1 MNTHINQLV
10 KSLLQKESIEQ
21 CSLQELQ
28 SFADSNPYFGVAQL
42 LLTKKI
48 KAEKP
53 DLYNEQLQKT
63 FLYFHNPLW
72 VEQLMNDTGNAT
84 IIAAPPTEATSV
96 SSLPPAETKQPEAA
110 VAIATSIEA
119 TFVTEVAI
127 TDAPAAEIIQL
138 DAPISIIAEAAPSFV
153 ADEEIPPSIVA
164 QTIALADVKENAGEP
179 VKEELLFEPFHTVDY
194 FASQGIKIRAE
205 EKPTD
210 KFGVQLKSFT
220 DWLKIL
226 KKSPTTALTKNL
238 TDGAEKKVSQ
248 MAEHSLTEKEVV
260 TEAMAEVWAK
270 QGNTQKAISL
280 YTKLSLQ
287 EPAKSTYFAAL
298 IDELKKKL

>member
-1 MNTHINQLV
+1 MSVHINQLV
-10 KSLLQKESIEQ
+10 KSLLSKDSIEQ

-28 SFADSNPYFGVAQL
+28 SFVESNPHFGAAQL

-53 DLYNEQLQKT
+53 DLYNDQLQKT

-84 IIAAPPTEATSV
+84 LTEAPKTEEEVISV
-96 SSLPPAETKQPEAA
+96 IEEPATAIVTITVPAEVPVSVPE
-110 VAIATSIEA
+110 
-119 TFVTEVAI
+119 I
-127 TDAPAAEIIQL
+127 TEIIK
-138 DAPISIIAEAAPSFV
+138 
-153 ADEEIPPSIVA
+153 EEIPEPSIA
-164 QTIALADVKENAGEP
+164 GQTIALAEVKTETALP
-179 VKEELLFEPFHTVDY
+179 VREELLFEPFHTVDY
-194 FASQGIKIRAE
+194 FASQGIKFKQE
-205 EKPTD
+205 EKPVD
-210 KFGVQLKSFT
+210 KFGQQLKSFT

-226 KKSPTTALTKNL
+226 KKNPSSEINKNVTA
-238 TDGAEKKVSQ
+238 GSEKKVEQ
-248 MAEHSLTEKEVV
+248 LAEYSLQEKEVV

-270 QGNTQKAISL
+270 QGNTQKAITL
-280 YTKLSLQ
+280 YSKLSLQ

>member
-28 SFADSNPYFGVAQL
+28 SFADSNPYFGAAQL

-84 IIAAPPTEATSV
+84 IIAAPPTESLLVTSM
-96 SSLPPAETKQPEAA
+96 PPAETKQPEAA
-110 VAIATSIEA
+110 AAIANPIEERLI
-119 TFVTEVAI
+119 TEVAI
-127 TDAPAAEIIQL
+127 IDTPAEITQPDSI
-138 DAPISIIAEAAPSFV
+138 APPVAKEEETAPSMV
-153 ADEEIPPSIVA
+153 E
-164 QTIALADVKENAGEP
+164 QTIALADAKENVAEP
-179 VKEELLFEPFHTVDY
+179 LKEELLFEPFHTVDY
-194 FASQGIKIRAE
+194 FASQGIKIKTD

-248 MAEHSLTEKEVV
+248 MAEHSLTEKEVI

-270 QGNTQKAISL
+270 QGNTQKAINL